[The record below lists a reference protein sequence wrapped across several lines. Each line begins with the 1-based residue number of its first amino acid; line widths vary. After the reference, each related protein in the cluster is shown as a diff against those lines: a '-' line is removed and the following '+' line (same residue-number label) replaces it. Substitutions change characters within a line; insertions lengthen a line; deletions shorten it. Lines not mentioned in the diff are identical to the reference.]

1 MKVKFCGISSRAEAE
16 TAVLLGADYVGFLVG
31 ITHLAEDKLTNRAAR
46 EIIEQVDFGRS
57 IPIAVTHLTDASS
70 VIAMMRELGV
80 RAVQLHDNIGFD
92 EIRKIRDT
100 LAGLYIIKAVH
111 VEGEMSIDSA
121 LAAEEHADA
130 LVLDS
135 RTADRI
141 GGTGLT
147 HDWSVSRRIVEAVR
161 KPVFLA
167 GGLNPD
173 NLRAAID
180 AVHPFGVDVNSGVE
194 FPSGEKD
201 PEKMKRFIQIAR
213 TERSP
218 A

>member
-16 TAVLLGADYVGFLVG
+16 TAVSLGADYVGFLVG

-46 EIIEQVDFGRS
+46 EIIEQVDFGPS
-57 IPIAVTHLTDASS
+57 IPIAVTHLTDAAGI
-70 VIAMMRELGV
+70 IATVRELGV
-80 RAVQLHDNIGFD
+80 RAVQLHDNIAFN
-92 EIRKIRDT
+92 EILKIKDA
-100 LAGLYIIKAVH
+100 LAELFIIKAVH
-111 VEGEMSIDSA
+111 VEGETSIASA
-121 LAAEEHADA
+121 LAAEEYADA
-130 LVLDS
+130 FVLDS

-147 HDWSVSRRIVEAVR
+147 HDWSVSRRIVEAVK

-180 AVHPFGVDVNSGVE
+180 AVHPYGVDVNSGVE
-194 FPSGEKD
+194 FPNGEKD
-201 PEKMKRFIQIAR
+201 PEKMRRFIQTAR
-213 TERSP
+213 AEP
-218 A
+218 

>member
-16 TAVLLGADYVGFLVG
+16 TAVSLGADYVGFLVG

-46 EIIEQVDFGRS
+46 EIIEQVDFGHS
-57 IPIAVTHLTDASS
+57 TPIAVTHLTDAAG

-92 EIRKIRDT
+92 EIRKIRDA
-100 LAGLYIIKAVH
+100 LADLYIIKAVH
-111 VEGEMSIDSA
+111 VEGESSVDSA

-147 HDWSVSRRIVEAVR
+147 HDWSVSRRIVEAVS

-180 AVHPFGVDVNSGVE
+180 AVRPFGVDVNSGVE

-201 PEKMKRFIQIAR
+201 PEKMRRFIQTAR
-213 TERSP
+213 AE